1 VSPRQQIICYTDSP
15 VLSSPSEPMTPLSR
29 ASSELTPGAVPT
41 KLTTDIMD
49 SPKASGDPVLSSI
62 TATSVGALAQVGP
75 STSKASSNSSLP
87 RNLLAIQLV
96 SFFFES
102 VQRIFKVPASVD
114 LSYKGFEVSFS
125 TASVPWNDTSVVDV
139 LSDEDGE
146 HDRTFEFMPAPSNAV
161 LHRYIRDLARVR
173 MDLAVMQAGENESRD
188 QAVVQLE
195 LRVKAEQEA
204 TQSWVKR
211 VCKAAGSLSI
221 VDPAFSPR
229 K

>member
-1 VSPRQQIICYTDSP
+1 
-15 VLSSPSEPMTPLSR
+15 M
-29 ASSELTPGAVPT
+29 
-41 KLTTDIMD
+41 
-49 SPKASGDPVLSSI
+49 
-62 TATSVGALAQVGP
+62 
-75 STSKASSNSSLP
+75 
-87 RNLLAIQLV
+87 
-96 SFFFES
+96 
-102 VQRIFKVPASVD
+102 PASVD

-211 VCKAAGSLSI
+211 VCKAAGALSI

>member
-1 VSPRQQIICYTDSP
+1 
-15 VLSSPSEPMTPLSR
+15 
-29 ASSELTPGAVPT
+29 
-41 KLTTDIMD
+41 MD
-49 SPKASGDPVLSSI
+49 SPKASDDFVLSSI

-75 STSKASSNSSLP
+75 STSNASSNSSLP
-87 RNLLAIQLV
+87 RNQLAIQLV

-125 TASVPWNDTSVVDV
+125 TTSVPWNDTSVVDV

-204 TQSWVKR
+204 TQSWVER
-211 VCKAAGSLSI
+211 VCKAAGVLSI